1 MMKKKP
7 MLSAVQKP
15 KLYYSKPKMAGMKK
29 PKMAGMKKPKL
40 NEGFDSLPS
49 KVQAKILKNKK
60 PKMAAVKK
68 PMDAER
74 RAARKLR
81 KADKKFEKA
90 EKLLK
95 RSDKQ
100 SGKAAGATRTS
111 AIRKAKA
118 GLKKINKAGGTFVKE
133 KNKVKKLQAKKENLV
148 GSAKRI
154 AKRTKHLNKRI
165 ARQKK

>member
-1 MMKKKP
+1 MMNKKP

-15 KLYYSKPKMAGMKK
+15 KLYYSKPKMAGV
-29 PKMAGMKKPKL
+29 KKPKL

-49 KVQAKILKNKK
+49 KVQSKILKNKK

-111 AIRKAKA
+111 ALRKAKA
-118 GLKKINKAGGTFVKE
+118 GLKKIDKAGGTFVKE

-148 GSAKRI
+148 GSARRI

>member
-1 MMKKKP
+1 MMNKKP

-29 PKMAGMKKPKL
+29 PKL

-49 KVQAKILKNKK
+49 KVQSKILKNKK

-111 AIRKAKA
+111 ALRKAKA
-118 GLKKINKAGGTFVKE
+118 GLKKIDKAGGTFVKE

-148 GSAKRI
+148 GSARRI

>member
-1 MMKKKP
+1 MMNKKP

-15 KLYYSKPKMAGMKK
+15 KLYYTK

-74 RAARKLR
+74 KAVRKLNAASR
-81 KADKKFEKA
+81 KSMKADSKDMKRNKLASELRKKLGA
-90 EKLLK
+90 EKYEVLRTKKLKGLSVSDRNKVSQINRLYKSAERK
-95 RSDKQ
+95 RS
-100 SGKAAGATRTS
+100 AATRK
-111 AIRKAKA
+111 IKKAS
-118 GLKKINKAGGTFVKE
+118 
-133 KNKVKKLQAKKENLV
+133 KKL
-148 GSAKRI
+148 
-154 AKRTKHLNKRI
+154 NK
-165 ARQKK
+165 